1 VKRLA
6 MLLPLAAL
14 IAAGAAAQGRG
25 PETSAASAAQAATPV
40 LTGQEVNA
48 LYAEAAELDRAGA
61 YPAAEAMLVRI
72 LAAVEA
78 ATGADSLPT
87 AGALRSWALQAAN
100 VAKFADAE
108 RALRRS
114 LRIVE
119 KFRGNRHPEY
129 AVTQLELAQ
138 LFLLLDRA
146 DEAQPLAA
154 TALENLRRSY
164 GPRHA
169 VTAQAV
175 VVTAR
180 LAQQQGRLAEAET
193 LWNNALGL
201 LQGGRKPNP
210 ADISAVMH
218 GLAATYLY
226 QHDAPAAIEMLGR
239 VIATI
244 EQSVGTQDPAYGLVL
259 QSMAAV
265 QVNEGSFVDARK
277 TIEIAIA
284 TQRKILPPGHP
295 VLGRSYVT
303 LAEILALL
311 DEADQVDAMF
321 DLGEGMIVAAHTDRH
336 PEYLSVMHQRISAYR
351 QLGRLGEAEQ
361 LIARTEGLRKEL
373 RRSGVTL

>member
-1 VKRLA
+1 MRRLGI
-6 MLLPLAAL
+6 LFLPLAAL
-14 IAAGAAAQGRG
+14 IGAPAAGQNKAPEAAVSQG
-25 PETSAASAAQAATPV
+25 AAPV
-40 LTGQEVNA
+40 LTGQEVRA

-61 YPAAEAMLVRI
+61 YPAAEAVLVRVV
-72 LAAVEA
+72 AAVEA

-87 AGALRSWALQAAN
+87 AEALRSWAVQAAN
-100 VAKFADAE
+100 VAKFAESE
-108 RALRRS
+108 RALRRA

-119 KFRGNRHPEY
+119 RFRGNRHPEF

-154 TALENLRRSY
+154 TALENLKRSY
-164 GPRHA
+164 GPKHA
-169 VTAQAV
+169 MTAQAV
-175 VVTAR
+175 AVMAR

-201 LQGGRKPNP
+201 LQGGRKPSA
-210 ADISAVMH
+210 ADTSAVMH

-239 VIATI
+239 VIASI

-265 QVNEGSFVDARK
+265 QVNEGSFADARK
-277 TIEIAIA
+277 TIEVAIA
-284 TQRKILPPGHP
+284 AQRKVLPADHP
-295 VLGRSYVT
+295 VLGRSYVA

-311 DEADQVDAMF
+311 DEDDQVDAML
-321 DLGEGMIVAAHTDRH
+321 DLGERMIVAAHTDRH
-336 PEYLSVMHQRISAYR
+336 PEYLSVLHQRIAAYR
-351 QLGRLGEAEQ
+351 QMGRIGEAE
-361 LIARTEGLRKEL
+361 LLMARSEGLRKDL